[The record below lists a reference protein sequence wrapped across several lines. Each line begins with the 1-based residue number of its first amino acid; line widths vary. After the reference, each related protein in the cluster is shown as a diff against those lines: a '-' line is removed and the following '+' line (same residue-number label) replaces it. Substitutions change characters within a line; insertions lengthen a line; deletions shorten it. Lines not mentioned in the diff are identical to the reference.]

1 MNSKIIKFMNNN
13 ENNHINLKK
22 EENNNDGLIDHSS
35 FCEEFSGVIG
45 KDLFKE
51 EQNTEL
57 IENQLRKTALDQK
70 ISEKTKD
77 TKLSSFIQSEEI
89 KELENS
95 LNISL
100 TDENKERNEYIK
112 QREFPK
118 YDINEFDIIKKKV
131 EKNLLNISNFLLKK
145 RLKLNLKEINQN
157 KKIGPLL
164 PLTTLIE
171 SSYKYKSEFRNE
183 MQNKYLRLKNY
194 ICNYRTIYGDGN
206 CYYRSVMF
214 RYIELLILNKKSNLI
229 KLLILDINRC
239 YSNKEAK
246 KHLTYNKQEINAEII
261 IQIMLII
268 YQLVENDNLIEAHQ
282 CLYKSIL
289 CSKDFDFLLIFYFRF
304 ILYEYIKNN
313 EKKLYMESFPI
324 LLGNLL
330 PSIYEKDDTFDFVSF
345 YQNYLLKMFIPAE
358 KIIIYLTP
366 FIFGIDLDIILFDDN
381 EIDVVKHFKFYE
393 NNNENL
399 EIKQNIFLINRKNHY
414 EIVYNY
420 FDNKN
425 YNDIYNFYRNDLK
438 PIFIQEDDIMSNI
451 YNKIKN
457 DVQKLKSTKIENSV
471 KKEENA
477 NNNQNNNQNNN
488 INNNQNKKDIEQICL
503 MCSKQI
509 YIPNKTLK
517 NICQLCL
524 FREIFS
530 QIKKYYKDY
539 LHLAITKI
547 NQITKDDLNNLFFN
561 KISVNIFEKVLNI
574 NQIIEEMEYSCKI
587 EPFIKR
593 LMIELKKNVCLY
605 CHNDINNKNIKYQLP
620 CGCCFCSIQHLSN
633 FFKQLVKH
641 NLSYNYKCICSIEYK
656 PYQILELCSYLKQNK
671 IYESNDAYNK
681 HLFNIFKNFCCKCG
695 LIKNKLVP
703 ISINNLV
710 TNFHNL
716 CEDCEK
722 NNNFHNNNT
731 LQCIICNKNHIYL

>member
-1 MNSKIIKFMNNN
+1 MDDN

-22 EENNNDGLIDHSS
+22 EENNNDELIDHSS
-35 FCEEFSGVIG
+35 FCEEFSGIIG

-57 IENQLRKTALDQK
+57 IENQLRKTALGQK

-77 TKLSSFIQSEEI
+77 SKISPFIQSEEI
-89 KELENS
+89 KELQNS

-100 TDENKERNEYIK
+100 TDENEEKNEYIK
-112 QREFPK
+112 PREFPK
-118 YDINEFDIIKKKV
+118 YDLKEYDMIKKRV
-131 EKNLLNISNFLLKK
+131 GKNLLNISNFLLKK
-145 RLKLNLKEINQN
+145 RLKLNFREINQN

-171 SSYKYKSEFRNE
+171 NSYKYKPEFRNK
-183 MQNKYLRLKNY
+183 MQNKYIRLKNY

-206 CYYRSVMF
+206 CYYRAVMF

-246 KHLTYNKQEINAEII
+246 MHLTYNKQEINSEII
-261 IQIMLII
+261 IQIMIII

-313 EKKLYMESFPI
+313 EKKLYMESFPV

-330 PSIYEKDDTFDFVSF
+330 PSIYENNGIFDFISF
-345 YQNYLLKMFIPAE
+345 YQNFLLKMFIPAE

-366 FIFGIDLDIILFDDN
+366 FIFGIDLDIILFDD
-381 EIDVVKHFKFYE
+381 EEKDVVKHFKFYE
-393 NNNENL
+393 NNNENI

-420 FDNKN
+420 LDNKN
-425 YNDIYNFYRNDLK
+425 YNDIYDFYRNDLK
-438 PIFIQEDDIMSNI
+438 PIFIHEDDIMSNI
-451 YNKIKN
+451 YNKIKE
-457 DVQKLKSTKIENSV
+457 DIKKLKLTKIENNF
-471 KKEENA
+471 KKEENV
-477 NNNQNNNQNNN
+477 
-488 INNNQNKKDIEQICL
+488 NNNQNKKDIELICL
-503 MCSKQI
+503 KCSKQI

-539 LHLAITKI
+539 LHLVITKI
-547 NQITKDDLNNLFFN
+547 NQVTKDDLNNLFFN
-561 KISVNIFEKVLNI
+561 KISVNVFEKILNI
-574 NQIIEEMEYSCKI
+574 NQIIEEMEFSNKI
-587 EPFIKR
+587 EPFLKR
-593 LMIELKKNVCLY
+593 LMTELKKNVCIY
-605 CHNDINNKNIKYQLP
+605 CDNDINNKNSKYQLP

-633 FFKQLVKH
+633 FFKQLVKN
-641 NLSYNYKCICSIEYK
+641 NLSYNYKCICSTEYK

-681 HLFNIFKNFCCKCG
+681 HLSNIFKNFCCKCG

-710 TNFHNL
+710 ANFHNL
-716 CEDCEK
+716 CEECEK
-722 NNNFHNNNT
+722 NNNFHNNIT
-731 LQCIICNKNHIYL
+731 LQCIICNMNHMYL

>member
-1 MNSKIIKFMNNN
+1 MDNN

-22 EENNNDGLIDHSS
+22 EENKNDKLIDITS

-57 IENQLRKTALDQK
+57 IENQLRKTALEQK
-70 ISEKTKD
+70 IIEKTKD
-77 TKLSSFIQSEEI
+77 TKISPFIQSEEI
-89 KELENS
+89 KKLQNS
-95 LNISL
+95 LDISL
-100 TDENKERNEYIK
+100 TDENKEKIEYLK
-112 QREFPK
+112 KREYPK
-118 YDINEFDIIKKKV
+118 YDLKEYEKIKKRIGR
-131 EKNLLNISNFLLKK
+131 NLLNISNFLLKK
-145 RLKLNLKEINQN
+145 KLKLNLKEINQN

-171 SSYKYKSEFRNE
+171 NSYKYKSEFRNE

-206 CYYRSVMF
+206 CYYRAVMF

-229 KLLILDINRC
+229 KLLILDINQC
-239 YSNKEAK
+239 FSNKEAK
-246 KHLTYNKQEINAEII
+246 MYLTYNKQEINSEII
-261 IQIMLII
+261 IQIMIII

-330 PSIYEKDDTFDFVSF
+330 PSIYENNGIFDFASF
-345 YQNYLLKMFIPAE
+345 YQNFLLKMFIPAE

-366 FIFGIDLDIILFDDN
+366 FIFGIDLDIILFDDE
-381 EIDVVKHFKFYE
+381 EIDVIKHFKLYE
-393 NNNENL
+393 NNNDNL

-425 YNDIYNFYRNDLK
+425 YNDIYDLYRNDLK
-438 PIFIQEDDIMSNI
+438 PIFIHEDDIMSNI
-451 YNKIKN
+451 YNNIKK
-457 DVQKLKSTKIENSV
+457 DIKKLKSTKIENNF
-471 KKEENA
+471 KKEENL
-477 NNNQNNNQNNN
+477 NNKIKNKNQNYNQNKNQ
-488 INNNQNKKDIEQICL
+488 NNNQNKKDIDQVCL

-509 YIPNKTLK
+509 YIQNKTLK
-517 NICQLCL
+517 KICQLCL
-524 FREIFS
+524 FKEIFS

-539 LHLAITKI
+539 LHFAFTKI
-547 NQITKDDLNNLFFN
+547 NQVTKDDLNNLFFN
-561 KISVNIFEKVLNI
+561 KISVNIFEKILNI
-574 NQIIEEMEYSCKI
+574 NQIIEEMEFSNKI

-593 LMIELKKNVCLY
+593 LMTELKKNVCIY
-605 CHNDINNKNIKYQLP
+605 CHNDINNKNSKYQLP

-656 PYQILELCSYLKQNK
+656 PYQILELCSYLKQNR

-681 HLFNIFKNFCCKCG
+681 HLSNIFKNFCCKCG
-695 LIKNKLVP
+695 LIKNKLVS
-703 ISINNLV
+703 ISINNLA

-716 CEDCEK
+716 CEECGK

-731 LQCIICNKNHIYL
+731 LQCIICNKNHMYL